1 MWQWNLFS
9 QLFKS
14 WFKNWNDVIKV
25 DYTKAAEMV
34 HKVEVKQDA
43 KENKIDLSAI
53 FLPRQQPMPDT
64 EVQWIGCFTASHV
77 RIIKFSFLPHR
88 NGFCVRSLS
97 RWAIQPCII
106 LSRVWASCH
115 VFEHPGRNGSKKV
128 EAGECQRQDQTGK
141 LLHDLGSSE
150 FFCILQN
157 ISWSVSLFCS
167 SVFQALQLIEEW
179 NDDLDLIQGFVLE
192 GKKFVTLPKEEFGK
206 FYTEDCYVF
215 LCRLVF
221 AESSC
226 FLLSSASKLGW
237 APQATRVIPQGG
249 QKRVQSDLV
258 YPNCLFR
265 QIMSVK
271 IIRNESMRS
280 GIVFRANVNKGDD
293 ASRQ

>member
-1 MWQWNLFS
+1 
-9 QLFKS
+9 
-14 WFKNWNDVIKV
+14 
-25 DYTKAAEMV
+25 
-34 HKVEVKQDA
+34 
-43 KENKIDLSAI
+43 
-53 FLPRQQPMPDT
+53 
-64 EVQWIGCFTASHV
+64 
-77 RIIKFSFLPHR
+77 
-88 NGFCVRSLS
+88 
-97 RWAIQPCII
+97 
-106 LSRVWASCH
+106 

-265 QIMSVK
+265 QLMSVK